1 MTSAEELTLDGKYR
15 EICDDLKIAGIDW
28 RDVCVG
34 ALTSAHEDNALEIE
48 RTKTAK
54 KGDLHRACG
63 LVGFIDAVARGT
75 ARIIVRNSHVVHLL
89 KAIDRVHAFEQLE
102 TVRRAQMSPH
112 EFTDALQEYDVQFSV
127 FEDVARLR
135 HHDAGPWNGSVGPII
150 TVYCLEAECQL
161 GSGRLDIEMGSPL
174 MRALLGDP
182 WPIGNNSLAEE
193 AVIAT
198 ARNLYV
204 FAVCR
209 GKCTGVLRALLG
221 KENTDLGIVQA
232 AYPKETV
239 AAMEAGAAF
248 IITEDATW
256 GSMLDNGE
264 GINGSPTAEFLAKF
278 REVYDIEPAKNAG
291 GVICIRRA

>member
-15 EICDDLKIAGIDW
+15 EICDDLKLAGINW

-34 ALTSAHEDNALEIE
+34 ALTAAHEDNAFAIE
-48 RTKTAK
+48 RTKNAQ
-54 KGDLHRACG
+54 KGGIDRTCG
-63 LVGFIDAVARGT
+63 LVGFIKAVTRGT
-75 ARIIVRNSHVVHLL
+75 ARITIRNSHVVPLL
-89 KAIDRVHAFEQLE
+89 KSVDRIHAFEQLE
-102 TVRRAQMSPH
+102 TVRRAQLSPH

-127 FEDVARLR
+127 FKDVACLR
-135 HHDAGPWNGSVGPII
+135 HHDAGPWDGSVGPII
-150 TVYCLEAECQL
+150 TVYCLETECQL
-161 GSGRLDIEMGSPL
+161 GAKRLDIEMGSPL
-174 MRALLGDP
+174 MHALLGGA
-182 WPIGNNSLAEE
+182 WPAGNDSLTEE
-193 AVIAT
+193 AVIAS
-198 ARNLYV
+198 ARKLYA
-204 FAVCR
+204 FAVSG
-209 GKCTGVLRALLG
+209 GKCVGVLRSLLG